1 MTFIKFISVS
11 DHSHYM
17 PFDMSRAKIH
27 NKCDLWR
34 YKDKKILF
42 YYAKNIFFLGGNKK
56 QHHNKE
62 MNEKYL
68 A

>member
-27 NKCDLWR
+27 NLWR
-34 YKDKKILF
+34 YKDKKFLF
-42 YYAKNIFFLGGNKK
+42 YYAKNIFSWREQKAAP
-56 QHHNKE
+56 QQR
-62 MNEKYL
+62 NE
-68 A
+68 